1 VAISRKGFTW
11 GIPVPFD
18 AEQTIYVWFDALLNY
33 ITAIGFGTDQAR
45 FESLWPADVHVIGKD
60 ITRFHAVI
68 WPAMLLSAGIE
79 PPRKLAIHG
88 FVNVKK
94 DGQVLKMSKTLGTV
108 IDPNLIADKWGPDTL
123 RAYLLSEV
131 AFGYD
136 GDFSWDGFFQKS
148 NANLGDNLGN
158 LLNRVV
164 SMTERYQG
172 GVFASKGA
180 ALPQDAALK
189 ETLAG
194 LPGRVEALMEENEFH
209 TALAELW
216 KAGTATNGHI
226 EASAPWTLSKQGK
239 KEEVAGVLYR
249 SAEALRIIAVL
260 LSPFV
265 PSTAR
270 RILEQLG
277 IPDCPVLLEN
287 ARAAEYIGLGTRVN
301 KGPVLFQKIDANGEQ
316 P

>member
-1 VAISRKGFTW
+1 
-11 GIPVPFD
+11 
-18 AEQTIYVWFDALLNY
+18 
-33 ITAIGFGTDQAR
+33 
-45 FESLWPADVHVIGKD
+45 
-60 ITRFHAVI
+60 
-68 WPAMLLSAGIE
+68 
-79 PPRKLAIHG
+79 
-88 FVNVKK
+88 K

-172 GVFASKGA
+172 GTFASKGS

-194 LPGRVEALMEENEFH
+194 LPGRVEALMGKDGIH
-209 TALAELW
+209 HALAGLSE
-216 KAGTATNGHI
+216 ARTAV
-226 EASAPWTLSKQGK
+226 Q
-239 KEEVAGVLYR
+239 
-249 SAEALRIIAVL
+249 
-260 LSPFV
+260 
-265 PSTAR
+265 
-270 RILEQLG
+270 
-277 IPDCPVLLEN
+277 
-287 ARAAEYIGLGTRVN
+287 
-301 KGPVLFQKIDANGEQ
+301 
-316 P
+316 